1 MTCILKN
8 QNNPNMSTTL
18 PKEKAPKI
26 TAGNDSI
33 FFAGQYPEW
42 MKAKTDLEWVKYMN
56 KKYGFKWTGR
66 DSK

>member
-1 MTCILKN
+1 
-8 QNNPNMSTTL
+8 MSTTL

-26 TAGNDSI
+26 AAGNDSV

>member
-1 MTCILKN
+1 MKNVNVKSVLKSLWIESN
-8 QNNPNMSTTL
+8 VMS
-18 PKEKAPKI
+18 
-26 TAGNDSI
+26 GDSI

-56 KKYGFKWTGR
+56 KKYGFKWTGK